1 MVHAARYPAFAL
13 PRLDPVRIFGYA
25 TAIAVHVALL
35 MLLLVPVTA
44 PPVVPTLE
52 DFRIVWVPAEKK
64 APPPP
69 PPIEVPVVKRQ
80 PHSAPRPVAMVP
92 PQPPVQRQA
101 VQDDQGSEPVAV
113 IAPPHDPV
121 VPPADTGPLAGV
133 QLEYASAPAPAY
145 PREALRE
152 GLQGSVLLK
161 VLVDVDGRPLDVQ
174 VARSSGHRALD
185 RAAREQVLRR
195 WTFRPAMRDGRAV
208 QAIGLVPVDFRLE

>member
-1 MVHAARYPAFAL
+1 MVHAARYPAFV

-44 PPVVPTLE
+44 PPMVPTLE

-80 PHSAPRPVAMVP
+80 PNAAPHPVATVP
-92 PQPPVQRQA
+92 TPQPVQQA
-101 VQDDQGSEPVAV
+101 IPDDLGSEPVAV
-113 IAPPHDPV
+113 VAPPHGPV

-145 PREALRE
+145 PREALRDGE
-152 GLQGSVLLK
+152 QGTVLLK

-195 WTFRPAMRDGRAV
+195 WTFRPAMRDGHAV

>member
-1 MVHAARYPAFAL
+1 MVHAARYPAFAF
-13 PRLDPVRIFGYA
+13 PRLDPLRISGYA

-44 PPVVPTLE
+44 PPVVPALE
-52 DFRIVWVPAEKK
+52 DFSIVWVPIEKK
-64 APPPP
+64 APPP
-69 PPIEVPVVKRQ
+69 PPIEVPVVRRQ
-80 PHSAPRPVAMVP
+80 AQPTPRPVIAVP
-92 PQPPVQRQA
+92 PQPPVQQQA
-101 VQDDQGSEPVAV
+101 AQDDQGSEPVAV

-208 QAIGLVPVDFRLE
+208 QAIGLVPVDFRLD